1 MSLNRYESALL
12 LMLQKKANIPVSLT
26 IKIPSHSVE
35 SNSHL
40 KDTEGDDFVT
50 INVLSMNRDI
60 RTDYSDNH
68 FKFKVK
74 MDLKLPYLNLHS
86 TWI

>member
-1 MSLNRYESALL
+1 MKVPFCLCCKR
-12 LMLQKKANIPVSLT
+12 KANIPVSLT